1 MNKIFEFLDQNIL
14 YERCIMASV
23 AHAIMVGE
31 YNLLASE
38 QSWDGL
44 NYNFQNME
52 GIRGVIS
59 FSRELYVCVIQN
71 SADDV
76 RYVEQRVL
84 ELFNG
89 ADEKI
94 MKLAEDEALQYML
107 INYNGGSIPFI
118 STAFWGNGNNIFSNQ
133 SEAEIIKISEKMIM
147 PFLYSERDAI
157 KYWKDYYEMSDE
169 QSKMMESIYE
179 RRIKSKGKLYLTA
192 DEEKKLIEWFSD
204 IDECIESF
212 GEINIF
218 V

>member
-179 RRIKSKGKLYLTA
+179 RRIKSKGELYLTA

>member
-44 NYNFQNME
+44 NYNFQNTE

-59 FSRELYVCVIQN
+59 FSKELYVCVIQN

-107 INYNGGSIPFI
+107 INYNGGIIPFI

-133 SEAEIIKISEKMIM
+133 SETEIIKISEKMIM

-179 RRIKSKGKLYLTA
+179 RRIKSKGDLYLSA
-192 DEEKKLIEWFSD
+192 DEKKKLIEWFSD